1 MYVVRVCMW
10 YEYVC
15 GTSMYMV
22 RVCVNHNVYSVHC
35 SDISLIFFLYRTADT
50 ILTFILDKLCIA
62 KTSFIAIQYVFQP
75 LVHRM
80 IQKLK
85 IKVSVFL
92 ALN

>member
-1 MYVVRVCMW
+1 MYVVRVCT
-10 YEYVC
+10 YV
-15 GTSMYMV
+15 V

-62 KTSFIAIQYVFQP
+62 KTSVIAIQYAFRP